1 VVIGRVVGSVVATQ
15 KNASF
20 VGSKMLL
27 VQPLDLDGSDYGQ
40 EILAIDT
47 QDAGP
52 GDIVLVVSEG
62 NSARQAMGRGDAPID
77 SVIIG
82 VVDTIDVV
90 RVSRHCEGR

>member
-1 VVIGRVVGSVVATQ
+1 MVIGRVVGSVVATQ
-15 KNASF
+15 KNQSF

-27 VQPLDLDGSDYGQ
+27 VQPLDLDGNDYGQ

-62 NSARQAMGRGDAPID
+62 NSARQAMGKSDAPID

-82 VVDTIDVV
+82 VVDIV
-90 RVSRHCEGR
+90 RISRRFEGR

>member
-1 VVIGRVVGSVVATQ
+1 
-15 KNASF
+15 
-20 VGSKMLL
+20 MLL
-27 VQPLDLDGSDYGQ
+27 VQPLDLDGNDYGQ

-62 NSARQAMGRGDAPID
+62 NSARQAMGKSDAPID

-82 VVDTIDVV
+82 VVDIV
-90 RVSRHCEGR
+90 RISRRFEGR

>member
-1 VVIGRVVGSVVATQ
+1 MVIGRVVGSVVATQ
-15 KNASF
+15 KNQSF

-27 VQPLDLDGSDYGQ
+27 VQPLDLDGNDYGQ

-62 NSARQAMGRGDAPID
+62 NSARQAMGKSDAPVD

-82 VVDTIDVV
+82 VVDIV
-90 RVSRHCEGR
+90 RISRRFEGR

>member
-15 KNASF
+15 KNESF

-27 VQPLDLDGSDYGQ
+27 VQPLDLDGNDYGQ

-62 NSARQAMGRGDAPID
+62 NSSRQAIGKTDAPVD

-82 VVDTIDVV
+82 VVDTV
-90 RVSRHCEGR
+90 RISRRFEGR

>member
-1 VVIGRVVGSVVATQ
+1 MVIGRVVGSVVATQ
-15 KNASF
+15 KNQSF

-27 VQPLDLDGSDYGQ
+27 VQPLDLDGNDYGQ

-62 NSARQAMGRGDAPID
+62 NSARQAMGKSDAPID
-77 SVIIG
+77 SVIVG
-82 VVDTIDVV
+82 VVDIV
-90 RVSRHCEGR
+90 RISRRFEGR

>member
-1 VVIGRVVGSVVATQ
+1 MVIGRVVGSVVATQ
-15 KNASF
+15 KNQSF

-27 VQPLDLDGSDYGQ
+27 VQPLDLDGNDYGQ

-47 QDAGP
+47 QDAGH

-62 NSARQAMGRGDAPID
+62 NSARQAMGKSDAPVD

-82 VVDTIDVV
+82 VVDIV
-90 RVSRHCEGR
+90 RISRRFEGR

>member
-1 VVIGRVVGSVVATQ
+1 MVIGRVVGSVVATQ
-15 KNASF
+15 KNESF

-27 VQPLDLDGSDYGQ
+27 VQPLDLDGNDYGQ

-62 NSARQAMGRGDAPID
+62 NSSRQAIGKTDAPVD

-82 VVDTIDVV
+82 VVDTV
-90 RVSRHCEGR
+90 RISRRFEGR

>member
-15 KNASF
+15 KNQSF

-27 VQPLDLDGSDYGQ
+27 VQPLDLDGNDYGQ

-62 NSARQAMGRGDAPID
+62 NSARQAMGKSDAPID

-82 VVDTIDVV
+82 VVDIV
-90 RVSRHCEGR
+90 RISRRFEGR

>member
-1 VVIGRVVGSVVATQ
+1 MVIGRVVGSVVATQ
-15 KNASF
+15 KNESL

-27 VQPLDLDGSDYGQ
+27 VQPLDPDGIDYGQ

-52 GDIVLVVSEG
+52 GDTVLVVSEG
-62 NSARQAMGRGDAPID
+62 NSSRQAMGKSDAPVD

-82 VVDTIDVV
+82 VVDTI
-90 RVSRHCEGR
+90 RVSRNREGR